1 MQGETLT
8 ENFTIYDWNMMDT
21 KLKYTALSRA
31 KKPDQ
36 VHIFDGIVPRRPDT
50 FVRNINKKIKGYKE
64 QDKKNKLKNDIKV
77 DDVKTLY
84 QKQNGECKLCGCSMK
99 QTYKNNDDKQFS
111 VDRIDSKVGHVK
123 ENIQLLC
130 WGCNRAKKNRL

>member
-21 KLKYTALSRA
+21 KLRYTALSRA

-36 VHIFDGIVPRRPDT
+36 VYIFDGIVPRRQNT
-50 FVRNINKKIKGYKE
+50 FVRNIKKKLKGYKE
-64 QDKKNKLKNDIKV
+64 QHKKNKLKNDIKV
-77 DDVKTLY
+77 DGVIKSFIY
-84 QKQNGECKLCGCSMK
+84 QKQNGECKLCGCCMK

-123 ENIQLLC
+123 ENIHRIIC
-130 WGCNRAKKNRL
+130 IFR

>member
-36 VHIFDGIVPRRPDT
+36 VHIFDGIVPRRQNT
-50 FVRNINKKIKGYKE
+50 FVRNIKKKLKGYKE
-64 QDKKNKLKNDIKV
+64 QHKKNKLKNDIKV

-99 QTYKNNDDKQFS
+99 QTYKNNDNKQFS

-123 ENIQLLC
+123 ENIHRVIC
-130 WGCNRAKKNRL
+130 IFR